1 MITLEQDSKMMDKEI
16 ATLKEQVALANL
28 ELFKEREHLIRD
40 KFMGRTSEAKQES
53 IFSTNY
59 AAKIVGEVARASARR
74 GSDPPKENGSVKQT
88 KPYCTLV

>member
-1 MITLEQDSKMMDKEI
+1 MITLEQDSKTLDKEI
-16 ATLKEQVALANL
+16 ATMKETVALANL
-28 ELFKEREHLIRD
+28 ELFREREQLMRD
-40 KFMGRTSEAKQES
+40 KFMGRTSDPKKES

-59 AAKIVGEVARASARR
+59 ATKIIGEVARASAKR